1 MTGMC
6 LYERNDEDISVRTDA
21 YYEQQASHEEIYLE
35 EREEEVRMILE
46 YEDPPSAPR
55 ESLDQERIE
64 AAEALITGDSDD
76 PPLSAGTV
84 EEMLNEDSSRGL
96 VNRGQVSNA

>member
-6 LYERNDEDISVRTDA
+6 PYERNDEDISVRTDV

-35 EREEEVRMILE
+35 EREEEVLMILE
-46 YEDPPSAPR
+46 YEVPPPR

-76 PPLSAGTV
+76 PSLSAGTV
-84 EEMLNEDSSRGL
+84 EEMLNEDSSR
-96 VNRGQVSNA
+96 V

>member
-6 LYERNDEDISVRTDA
+6 PYERNDEDISVRTDA

-46 YEDPPSAPR
+46 YEDPPPPPVRVSIKD
-55 ESLDQERIE
+55 ESRQLKR
-64 AAEALITGDSDD
+64 
-76 PPLSAGTV
+76 
-84 EEMLNEDSSRGL
+84 SSREILMILRLARAPWRKCLTKTHQG
-96 VNRGQVSNA
+96 V